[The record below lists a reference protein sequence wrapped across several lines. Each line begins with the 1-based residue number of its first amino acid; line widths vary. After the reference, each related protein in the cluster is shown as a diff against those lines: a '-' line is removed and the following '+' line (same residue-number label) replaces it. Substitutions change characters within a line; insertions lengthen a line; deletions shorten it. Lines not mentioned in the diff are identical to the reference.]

1 MPNLREQSLMTCAIV
16 VLSASSLAAQIPS
29 PAPEVAAQVMFEDHY
44 PPVKI
49 KFPNGVNGLPR
60 LTYWQPIGYRPL
72 TLDIYLPPAGLPRPA
87 AGFPLIGHIHGGAWV
102 NGGARF
108 WAPFVDFSGGL
119 ASLAAR
125 GVVVSPICYPLGRR
139 AG

>member
-87 AGFPLIGHIHGGAWV
+87 AGFSLIVHIQGGARLHRES
-102 NGGARF
+102 RF
-108 WAPFVDFSGGL
+108 WAPFVDFSREL
-119 ASLAAR
+119 AFLAAR
-125 GVVVSPICYPLGRR
+125 GFVGGRICCRLS
-139 AG
+139 

>member
-72 TLDIYLPPAGLPRPA
+72 TLDI
-87 AGFPLIGHIHGGAWV
+87 
-102 NGGARF
+102 
-108 WAPFVDFSGGL
+108 
-119 ASLAAR
+119 
-125 GVVVSPICYPLGRR
+125 
-139 AG
+139 

>member
-72 TLDIYLPPAGLPRPA
+72 TLDIYLPPAGLPPPT
-87 AGFPLIGHIHGGAWV
+87 AGFSLIVHNHCGAPVDRRAPL
-102 NGGARF
+102 
-108 WAPFVDFSGGL
+108 WAPFACFSRVPGFPPGH
-119 ASLAAR
+119 
-125 GVVVSPICYPLGRR
+125 G
-139 AG
+139 

>member
-72 TLDIYLPPAGLPRPA
+72 TLDIYLPPAGLPPPA
-87 AGFPLIGHIHGGAWV
+87 AGFFVVLHNSCGGPVHGEGPLCA
-102 NGGARF
+102 
-108 WAPFVDFSGGL
+108 
-119 ASLAAR
+119 
-125 GVVVSPICYPLGRR
+125 
-139 AG
+139 

>member
-16 VLSASSLAAQIPS
+16 VLAASSLAAQIPS

-87 AGFPLIGHIHGGAWV
+87 AGFPLIVHIHGGARV
-102 NGGARF
+102 DREVRLCG
-108 WAPFVDFSGGL
+108 PFRVFSRGPGF
-119 ASLAAR
+119 LAATR
-125 GVVVSPICYPLGRR
+125 
-139 AG
+139 